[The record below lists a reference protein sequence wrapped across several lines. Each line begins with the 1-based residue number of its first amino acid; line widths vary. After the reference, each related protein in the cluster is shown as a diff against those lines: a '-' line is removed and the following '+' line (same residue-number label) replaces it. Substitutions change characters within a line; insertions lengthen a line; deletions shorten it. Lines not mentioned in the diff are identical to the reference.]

1 MTRDLKLRIVL
12 ATTFAAVLAFGV
24 VAYAGDEPLDPAHNT
39 ALPCEALSTPGLV
52 PRSAKNVVHLANVCG
67 FVGTDIEFQS
77 RTDAS
82 GAVRD
87 YVFVGTMGGGLRI
100 FDVTEPRYPSLAGS
114 YTDPGWQGDVQVRG
128 DVAVIG
134 FDPLSGSAPAPS
146 ASVCLQQQGATGGV
160 DIVRLSYDRQTGTF
174 GTSLQECVPDPPGGG
189 AHNSTLHPSGTWLA
203 MSNPRSQGSVDVIDL
218 RTTPA
223 QRAFRIVQNGSLT
236 ASVCTSASLAPSRC
250 ISNGRPGA
258 WSPHDIHFSA
268 DGRTMYVAAV
278 GSDTVIVDVTNVLS
292 GSAPAIGVAPNNAEP
307 GGLANPH
314 NVQISHQSD
323 VTADGSI
330 LVVTDERG
338 GGTSQ
343 TACNT
348 DANGVIGGMHF
359 WALRPLTGIPATAG
373 ASPATPKRFGGW
385 FYPNPGLALDVFQPL
400 LAGLG
405 RTERACTIHVFRLGG
420 NGSSSPGAAAPG
432 FDGVSRLSDRRLV
445 SAHYGAGVWW
455 LDISGAASSLD
466 GTAEDARSTWGNT
479 LGWNVMPGAETWSA
493 KEYKG
498 FVYAGDMSRG
508 FDVYRF
514 GDCAGLQCVQSPLP
528 STPGRASGGGQAPGE
543 LAELSIVRGTTA
555 GGKAT
560 FSFDV
565 RTTAG
570 LPGGQLSFTDH
581 RLKKNVT
588 ATAIDSLTVAGAKAT
603 ITGRATV
610 DGTPG
615 VSFVVEA
622 EDLGEPGK
630 ADSFR
635 IVLGDGYAAG
645 GVLLKGN
652 IQVSAG

>member
-1 MTRDLKLRIVL
+1 MRHDLHRRIVL
-12 ATTFAAVLAFGV
+12 AAAAVAALTIGV
-24 VAYAGDEPLDPAHNT
+24 VAYAGDDSLDPAHNT

-77 RTDAS
+77 RRDAA
-82 GAVRD
+82 GEVRD
-87 YVFVGTMGGGLRI
+87 YAFVGTMGGGLRI
-100 FDVTEPRYPSLAGS
+100 FDVTEPKHPFLAGS

-128 DVAVIG
+128 DIAVIG

-146 ASVCLQQQGATGGV
+146 ASACLQKKGANGGV
-160 DIVRLSYDRQTGTF
+160 DIIDLSYDATTGTF
-174 GTSLQECVPDPPGGG
+174 QTSLRECVPNPPGGG

-203 MSNPRSQGSVDVIDL
+203 MSNPRGQGSVDVIDL
-218 RTTPA
+218 RTSPA
-223 QRAFRIVQNGSLT
+223 TRAFRIVQNGSLGHN
-236 ASVCTSASLAPSRC
+236 VCTNTALAPSRC
-250 ISNGRPGA
+250 ISNGRPGT

-268 DGRTMYVAAV
+268 DGKTMYVAAV
-278 GSDTVIVDVTNVLS
+278 GNDTVIVDVTNVLA

-307 GGLANPH
+307 GGFANPH

-323 VTADGSI
+323 VTADGAI
-330 LVVTDERG
+330 LVVADERG

-348 DANGVIGGMHF
+348 DANGVIGGLHF
-359 WALRPLTGIPATAG
+359 WALQPLAGIPATAG

-385 FYPNPGLALDVFQPL
+385 FYPNPGLALDPLQPVL
-400 LAGLG
+400 SGLG

-420 NGSSSPGAAAPG
+420 NGSSSSGAAAAG
-432 FDGVSRLSDRRLV
+432 FDGVSQLSNRRLT
-445 SAHYGAGVWW
+445 SAHYGAGIWW
-455 LDISGAASSLD
+455 LDISSAASSLD
-466 GTAEDARSTWGNT
+466 GTAEDARSTWANT
-479 LGWNVMPGAETWSA
+479 LGWSVMPGAETWSA

-508 FDVYRF
+508 LDVYRF

-528 STPGRASGGGQAPGE
+528 TTPGSASGGGQAPGE

-565 RTTAG
+565 RTTGG

-581 RLKKNVT
+581 RLKKKVT
-588 ATAIDSLTVAGAKAT
+588 ATTIDSLTIVGAKAT

-615 VSFVVEA
+615 VSFVVET

-645 GVLLKGN
+645 GVLFKGN
-652 IQVSAG
+652 IQVSGG